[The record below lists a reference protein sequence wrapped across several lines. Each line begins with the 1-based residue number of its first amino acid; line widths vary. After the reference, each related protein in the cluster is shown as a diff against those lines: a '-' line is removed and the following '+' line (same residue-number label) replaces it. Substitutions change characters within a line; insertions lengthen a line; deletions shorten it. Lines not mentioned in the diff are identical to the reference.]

1 MAIQTVQ
8 FAQAVLDRNESILF
22 EALDGLDVEALHR
35 QPGPDSNPTGGLMWH
50 TPRVQD
56 NHLAAMEWT
65 EHVWMGV
72 RWYGRFGRSEDASDR
87 GRGHTS
93 DQVRE
98 FRSPGVDV
106 QLAYY
111 KAVRARTDAFLE
123 TVSAEDLDRQV
134 PNVAG
139 DGTVP
144 MRVRLEMTVVDNIQ
158 HSGQIAY
165 LRGLLEGKGWFAS

>member
-1 MAIQTVQ
+1 MAVPTVQ
-8 FAQAVLDRNESILF
+8 FAQAVLDRNEAILF
-22 EALDGLDVEALHR
+22 EALGGLDAEELAR
-35 QPGPDSNPTGGLMWH
+35 QPGPDSNPIGWLMWH
-50 TPRVQD
+50 LTRVQD
-56 NHLAAMEWT
+56 NHLSAMEDT
-65 EHVWMGV
+65 EHVWV
-72 RWYGRFGRSEDASDR
+72 RDRWYERFGRSDDASDR

-93 DQVRE
+93 EEVRE

-106 QLAYY
+106 LLGYY
-111 KAVRARTDAFLE
+111 KAVRARTDAFLG
-123 TVSAEDLDRQV
+123 TVSAGDLERPV

-165 LRGLLEGKGWFAS
+165 LRGLLKGKGWFAS